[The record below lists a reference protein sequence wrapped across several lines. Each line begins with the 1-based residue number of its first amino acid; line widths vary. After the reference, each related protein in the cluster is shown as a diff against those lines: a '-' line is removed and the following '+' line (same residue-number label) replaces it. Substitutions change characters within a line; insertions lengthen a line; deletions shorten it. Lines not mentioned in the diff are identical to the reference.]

1 MTRAICRTSV
11 VGIVIHGRVSI
22 GDAVPMG
29 WHLPAYLECL
39 RIFPAARIYPGTDT
53 SPEVGRGAMAT
64 RASWR
69 LAEAL
74 SRAEHRVSRRIS
86 AALRSVG
93 MSLEQWRVLSL
104 LSDGAGHTM
113 SDIARD
119 VMLPAATL
127 TRVIDRLVEVNL
139 VYRRGDLGDRRRVL
153 VFVSPRG
160 RSLYRKLAGTVDR
173 EEAALMAGIRDD
185 DAATLGDLLKTARR
199 AVTARESDIAQSSLF
214 GPQLGP
220 RVRTLEFE
228 SGCLTGAAYRNR
240 TDDHAGRTGRGGLPG

>member
-1 MTRAICRTSV
+1 
-11 VGIVIHGRVSI
+11 
-22 GDAVPMG
+22 
-29 WHLPAYLECL
+29 
-39 RIFPAARIYPGTDT
+39 
-53 SPEVGRGAMAT
+53 MAT

-86 AALRSVG
+86 VALQAEG

-113 SDIARD
+113 SDIARH
-119 VMLPAATL
+119 VLLPAATL

-160 RSLYRKLAGTVDR
+160 RSLHRKLAGTVDR
-173 EEAALMAGIRDD
+173 EEAALMAGIRED
-185 DAATLGDLLKTARR
+185 DAAMLGDLLKRLA
-199 AVTARESDIAQSSLF
+199 D
-214 GPQLGP
+214 P
-220 RVRTLEFE
+220 
-228 SGCLTGAAYRNR
+228 
-240 TDDHAGRTGRGGLPG
+240 

>member
-1 MTRAICRTSV
+1 
-11 VGIVIHGRVSI
+11 
-22 GDAVPMG
+22 
-29 WHLPAYLECL
+29 
-39 RIFPAARIYPGTDT
+39 
-53 SPEVGRGAMAT
+53 MAT
-64 RASWR
+64 EASWR

-86 AALRSVG
+86 AALRAEG

-153 VFVSPRG
+153 VFASPRG
-160 RSLYRKLAGTVDR
+160 RSLHRKLAGTVDR

-185 DAATLGDLLKTARR
+185 DATMLGDLLKRLA
-199 AVTARESDIAQSSLF
+199 E
-214 GPQLGP
+214 P
-220 RVRTLEFE
+220 
-228 SGCLTGAAYRNR
+228 
-240 TDDHAGRTGRGGLPG
+240 

>member
-1 MTRAICRTSV
+1 
-11 VGIVIHGRVSI
+11 
-22 GDAVPMG
+22 
-29 WHLPAYLECL
+29 
-39 RIFPAARIYPGTDT
+39 
-53 SPEVGRGAMAT
+53 MAT
-64 RASWR
+64 EASWR

-74 SRAEHRVSRRIS
+74 SRADHRVSRRIS
-86 AALRSVG
+86 AALRSEG

-153 VFVSPRG
+153 VFASPRG
-160 RSLYRKLAGTVDR
+160 RSLHRKLGTVDR

-185 DAATLGDLLKTARR
+185 DAATLGDLLKRLA
-199 AVTARESDIAQSSLF
+199 E
-214 GPQLGP
+214 P
-220 RVRTLEFE
+220 
-228 SGCLTGAAYRNR
+228 
-240 TDDHAGRTGRGGLPG
+240 

>member
-1 MTRAICRTSV
+1 
-11 VGIVIHGRVSI
+11 
-22 GDAVPMG
+22 
-29 WHLPAYLECL
+29 
-39 RIFPAARIYPGTDT
+39 
-53 SPEVGRGAMAT
+53 MAT

-74 SRAEHRVSRRIS
+74 SRADHRVSRRIS
-86 AALRSVG
+86 AALRSEG

-113 SDIARD
+113 GDIAHD

-185 DAATLGDLLKTARR
+185 DAATLGDLLKRLA
-199 AVTARESDIAQSSLF
+199 E
-214 GPQLGP
+214 P
-220 RVRTLEFE
+220 
-228 SGCLTGAAYRNR
+228 
-240 TDDHAGRTGRGGLPG
+240 

>member
-1 MTRAICRTSV
+1 
-11 VGIVIHGRVSI
+11 
-22 GDAVPMG
+22 
-29 WHLPAYLECL
+29 
-39 RIFPAARIYPGTDT
+39 
-53 SPEVGRGAMAT
+53 MAT

-74 SRAEHRVSRRIS
+74 SRADHRVSRRIS
-86 AALRSVG
+86 AALRSEG

-104 LSDGAGHTM
+104 LSDGTGHTM

-185 DAATLGDLLKTARR
+185 DAATLGDLLKRLA
-199 AVTARESDIAQSSLF
+199 E
-214 GPQLGP
+214 P
-220 RVRTLEFE
+220 
-228 SGCLTGAAYRNR
+228 
-240 TDDHAGRTGRGGLPG
+240 

>member
-1 MTRAICRTSV
+1 MLFPWDGT
-11 VGIVIHGRVSI
+11 
-22 GDAVPMG
+22 
-29 WHLPAYLECL
+29 YL
-39 RIFPAARIYPGTDT
+39 RISNASGYFRLQGSILELTLVLRLG
-53 SPEVGRGAMAT
+53 EVQLAT

-86 AALRSVG
+86 VALQAEG

-119 VMLPAATL
+119 VMLPAASL

-160 RSLYRKLAGTVDR
+160 RSLHRKLAGTVDR

-185 DAATLGDLLKTARR
+185 DA
-199 AVTARESDIAQSSLF
+199 
-214 GPQLGP
+214 
-220 RVRTLEFE
+220 
-228 SGCLTGAAYRNR
+228 
-240 TDDHAGRTGRGGLPG
+240 